1 MSEHLRIAT
10 PLIRISDE
18 GIDDLT
24 NAIESVSKI
33 DDTTAVLSANGNQ
46 IRIPNS
52 IVTTASNTKRRKR
65 YEAK

>member
-1 MSEHLRIAT
+1 MSEHLRVTT
-10 PLIRISDE
+10 PLITISDE
-18 GIDDLT
+18 GIEDLT

-33 DDTTAVLSANGNQ
+33 DDTTAVLSANGNR

-52 IVTTASNTKRRKR
+52 IVATASNTTRRKR